1 MIASDSP
8 GRLSTRI
15 NAGSWIC
22 YRENW
27 CGVYGLEGG
36 RQLRSHHREGLFV
49 IPSHLLAELD
59 GFLSLGAFLRGHAA
73 LLNRRFQTGK
83 EDLARFAAGE
93 VPLQFL
99 AKRIIQL
106 FVEIV
111 REFSKHGLAAGRS
124 GLLIAWLFLG
134 RRPQGNGALPRA
146 WFQPFHQFLPDKQ
159 PRTM

>member
-49 IPSHLLAELD
+49 IPSQLLAELD
-59 GFLSLGAFLRGHAA
+59 GFLSLGAFLRSHSA
-73 LLNRRFQTGK
+73 LLNRRFKAGK
-83 EDLARFAAGE
+83 EDLTRFATAQ

-99 AKRIIQL
+99 AKGIVQL
-106 FVEIV
+106 LVEIV
-111 REFSKHGLAAGRS
+111 REFSKHGLAAGRPGLFVS
-124 GLLIAWLFLG
+124 GLFLG
-134 RRPQGNGALPRA
+134 RRPQGRGDFSRA
-146 WFQPFHQFLPDKQ
+146 WFHPFHQFLSDKK